1 MIAVIYW
8 SGTGNTKEMAELI
21 VKGIGGADEVV
32 LKEVAKAST
41 DDVVNAD
48 KVVLG
53 CPAMG
58 AENLEED
65 EMEPFVESIE
75 ELVAG
80 KKLALFG
87 SYDWGDGEWMQEW
100 QSRMADKGAVMIAE
114 GLIVNGTPE
123 DDSADLCVNY
133 GKTVANFK

>member
-1 MIAVIYW
+1 MTAVIYW

-21 VKGIGGADEVV
+21 VEGIGSADEVV
-32 LKEVAKAST
+32 LKDVSNASA
-41 DDVVNAD
+41 DDVKNAD

-65 EMEPFVESIE
+65 EMEPFVEAIE
-75 ELVAG
+75 GLVSG

-87 SYDWGDGEWMQEW
+87 SYDWGDGEWMNDW
-100 QSRMADKGAVMIAE
+100 QARMTGQGAIMMAD
-114 GLIVNGTPE
+114 GLIVNGAPE
-123 DDSADLCVNY
+123 DDNATACTAL
-133 GKTVANFK
+133 GKTIANFK